1 MIPNEDILGMFSLT
15 TLSLSN
21 ILTWSNVIG
30 GFGKIENKAAG
41 ICIAKFE
48 IGIKALFLP
57 IDLSV

>member
-1 MIPNEDILGMFSLT
+1 MIPNEDILGIFSLT

-21 ILTWSNVIG
+21 ILNWSNVIG

-48 IGIKALFLP
+48 IGIKALLR
-57 IDLSV
+57 